1 MWETLLL
8 TAFLLFFFLFFF
20 FIWSLKEMFW
30 TRTKQTTPWK
40 GPLFNL
46 SSRCVG
52 VNTSFSVSGWRV
64 LQNRQVY
71 MFTPSRAVSGKSPP
85 RLLMAESDINVNMK
99 NWEMSLSFLLTVRSP
114 LESQAFAEFLH
125 TQWEVRALTL
135 QVFSAPKVHV
145 FVNLEPNVPFS
156 TETKSKKGKERHL
169 CCVLDSPVIAAE
181 GRWSL
186 WLLPWGTDS
195 VSRKVRS
202 SWMLIDRNRWNYC
215 YVWLTVHTLYF

>member
-1 MWETLLL
+1 MGNIALDCFSSV
-8 TAFLLFFFLFFF
+8 FLSFFL
-20 FIWSLKEMFW
+20 IWSLEEMFW

-64 LQNRQVY
+64 LQNCQVY
-71 MFTPSRAVSGKSPP
+71 MFTPSRAVRGKGPH
-85 RLLMAESDINVNMK
+85 RLPMAESDINVSMK

-125 TQWEVRALTL
+125 TQWEARALTL
-135 QVFSAPKVHV
+135 QVFSGPKVHV

-156 TETKSKKGKERHL
+156 TRARRERNDT
-169 CCVLDSPVIAAE
+169 CVV
-181 GRWSL
+181 
-186 WLLPWGTDS
+186 
-195 VSRKVRS
+195 
-202 SWMLIDRNRWNYC
+202 C
-215 YVWLTVHTLYF
+215 LTVQW